1 MKKIFTNKVFV
12 LNFSAALLVIGSLAH
27 YWMGYF
33 HYDWS
38 GDAWGTDDA
47 YITYRYAE
55 NLANGNGIVFNP
67 GDPVEGYSN
76 LLYLLLLTPVF
87 LVGASTHVYVVSV
100 VLNICFG
107 IGALYV
113 FANYTRDKFGNT
125 NGSLAAF
132 VFVLTPPLW
141 MWISSGMETILIVF
155 LVLLL
160 MVYIERIIEGAKDL
174 RILSLLLICISMAR
188 ADGFVIA
195 SIVIFYLFL
204 KGCFREMW
212 WSLMVVVCTL
222 SAYSIWRLYYYGDLL
237 PNTYYAKV
245 SGPLIER
252 VVFAVRQLWGIS
264 MNEGLFVY
272 LLVAVLVFVQVFSN
286 LYRKA
291 QLENQQLFKFET
303 VFIFAWIFY
312 WIYIGA
318 DHFVE
323 RFLVVLYPLGLI
335 ALFRYIGSDLGGR
348 GRIFIVSMLI
358 ILQLRMVVLDDRF
371 LYTFHK
377 YDRNIEL
384 GQMIKE
390 EYEGKLLASDA
401 AGKIPFYSGLQT
413 IDMLGLNDRHIARI
427 EPTFFE
433 VGHNKFDPDYVLSLC
448 PDLIV
453 NWVKD
458 RDMNLVRG
466 VTRDKYEG
474 FYRWAYLL
482 NASRESKD
490 VNIVNVSNVSL
501 NDVQKLL
508 DQEYSIAVLE
518 KVKCKTLFD

>member
-323 RFLVVLYPLGLI
+323 RFL
-335 ALFRYIGSDLGGR
+335 
-348 GRIFIVSMLI
+348 
-358 ILQLRMVVLDDRF
+358 
-371 LYTFHK
+371 
-377 YDRNIEL
+377 
-384 GQMIKE
+384 
-390 EYEGKLLASDA
+390 
-401 AGKIPFYSGLQT
+401 
-413 IDMLGLNDRHIARI
+413 
-427 EPTFFE
+427 
-433 VGHNKFDPDYVLSLC
+433 
-448 PDLIV
+448 
-453 NWVKD
+453 
-458 RDMNLVRG
+458 
-466 VTRDKYEG
+466 
-474 FYRWAYLL
+474 
-482 NASRESKD
+482 
-490 VNIVNVSNVSL
+490 
-501 NDVQKLL
+501 
-508 DQEYSIAVLE
+508 
-518 KVKCKTLFD
+518 